1 MWHSSLTKE
10 NRQDLERVQKAALK
24 VILGKDYNDYDEAL
38 KLLNIQS
45 LEQRRE
51 VISLRFVKN
60 SLKNANFSKLF
71 PLTKANHVMNVRN
84 PFKYHVNKANT
95 ERYRR
100 STIPYLQR
108 QLNRDVLK
116 RKCEFKDL
124 QTFNE
129 AKKVPFRTSE
139 LC

>member
-1 MWHSSLTKE
+1 M
-10 NRQDLERVQKAALK
+10 
-24 VILGKDYNDYDEAL
+24 YNGYDEAL

-51 VISLRFVKN
+51 MISLRFVKN
-60 SLKNANFSKLF
+60 SLKNANFAKLF

-84 PFKYHVNKANT
+84 QIKYHINKANT

-108 QLNRDVLK
+108 KLNRDILK
-116 RKCEFKDL
+116 RKCEFKYL
-124 QTFNE
+124 EAFNE
-129 AKKVPFRTSE
+129 PKRMRNEKNKHSVLVHKKAESE
-139 LC
+139 SILL

>member
-1 MWHSSLTKE
+1 MSS
-10 NRQDLERVQKAALK
+10 
-24 VILGKDYNDYDEAL
+24 
-38 KLLNIQS
+38 
-45 LEQRRE
+45 
-51 VISLRFVKN
+51 
-60 SLKNANFSKLF
+60 NANFAKLF

-84 PFKYHVNKANT
+84 PIKYHINKANT

-124 QTFNE
+124 LTFNE
-129 AKKVPFRTSE
+129 PKRKRTEKNNHSVLVNYVIFADPITKENKVQQMMSALSIFLLSRP
-139 LC
+139 